1 MRYITC
7 SMEQFTEELASKA
20 AVPGGGGASA
30 LVGAVGAALGAMVGN
45 LTVGKK
51 KYAAVESE
59 VQAIIVEIEA
69 IRKELLRLVDADAE
83 AFLPLSKAYGIPKDD
98 PIRTE
103 VMESALRLACSVPMD
118 LMRTLGRAIEL
129 HEILGQKGSRLALSD
144 VGVGVLCCKT
154 ALQGAS
160 LNVWINTKS
169 MTDRNYA
176 ETIEAEAEELLQ
188 KYGSMADRIY
198 ADVLQ
203 ELR

>member
-7 SMEQFTEELASKA
+7 SAEQFTEELASKA
-20 AVPGGGGASA
+20 ATPGGGGASA
-30 LVGAVGAALGAMVGN
+30 LVGAVGAALGCMVGN

-51 KYAAVESE
+51 KYTDVEE
-59 VQAIIVEIEA
+59 EIQAILVEMEA

-83 AFLPLSKAYGIPKDD
+83 AFIPLSKAYGIPKDD
-98 PIRTE
+98 PTRAE

-118 LMRTLGRAIEL
+118 LMRTLGKAIEL
-129 HEILGQKGSRLALSD
+129 HEILGKKGSRLALSD

-169 MTDRNYA
+169 MTDRTYA
-176 ETIEAEAEELLQ
+176 QAIESKADAILE
-188 KYGSMADRIY
+188 KYCPLADRIY

>member
-1 MRYITC
+1 MHYITC
-7 SMEQFTEELASKA
+7 SAEQFTEELASKA
-20 AVPGGGGASA
+20 ATPGGGGASA
-30 LVGAVGAALGAMVGN
+30 LVGAVGAALGCMVGN

-51 KYAAVESE
+51 KYADVEE
-59 VQAIIVEIEA
+59 EIQAILVEMEA

-83 AFLPLSKAYGIPKDD
+83 AFIPLSKAYGIPKDD
-98 PIRTE
+98 PTRAE

-118 LMRTLGRAIEL
+118 LMRTLGKAIEL

-169 MTDRNYA
+169 MTDRTYA
-176 ETIEAEAEELLQ
+176 QAIEAEADAILERYCPL
-188 KYGSMADRIY
+188 ADRIY
-198 ADVLQ
+198 ADVLR

>member
-7 SMEQFTEELASKA
+7 SAEQFTEKLASKA
-20 AVPGGGGASA
+20 AVPGGGGAAA

-45 LTVGKK
+45 LTIGKK
-51 KYAAVESE
+51 KYAAVEAE
-59 VQAIIVEIEA
+59 IQAILAEIQA
-69 IRKELLRLVDADAE
+69 IRTELLRLVDADAE

-98 PIRTE
+98 PTRGE
-103 VMESALRLACSVPMD
+103 VMESALRLACQVPME

-129 HEILGQKGSRLALSD
+129 HAILGQKGSRLALSD

-154 ALQGAS
+154 ALQSAS

-169 MTDRNYA
+169 MADRAYA
-176 ETIEAEAEELLQ
+176 GAVEAEADAILQ
-188 KYGSMADRIY
+188 NYLPMADRIY
-198 ADVLQ
+198 AAVLA

>member
-1 MRYITC
+1 MRYIAC
-7 SMEQFTEELASKA
+7 SAEQFTEELASKA
-20 AVPGGGGASA
+20 ATPGGGGASA
-30 LVGAVGAALGAMVGN
+30 LVGAVGAALGSMVAN

-51 KYAAVESE
+51 KYADVEKE
-59 VQAIIVEIEA
+59 IQAILAEMEA

-83 AFLPLSKAYGIPKDD
+83 AFIPLSKAYGIPKDD
-98 PIRTE
+98 PTRAE
-103 VMESALRLACSVPMD
+103 VMESALRLACSVPLD
-118 LMRTLGRAIEL
+118 LMRTLGKAIEL

-169 MTDRNYA
+169 MADRTYA
-176 ETIEAEAEELLQ
+176 LAIETEVDAILE
-188 KYGSMADRIY
+188 KYCPLADRIY
-198 ADVLQ
+198 ADVLR

>member
-7 SMEQFTEELASKA
+7 STEQFTEELASKA

-30 LVGAVGAALGAMVGN
+30 LVGAVGAALGSMVGN
-45 LTVGKK
+45 LTIGKK
-51 KYAAVESE
+51 KYAAVEEE
-59 VQAIIVEIEA
+59 VTAIIVEMET
-69 IRKELLRLVDADAE
+69 IRKELLRLIDADAE

-98 PIRTE
+98 PTRAE

-154 ALQGAS
+154 ALEGAS

-169 MTDRNYA
+169 MTDRAYA

-188 KYGSMADRIY
+188 KYSPMADRIY

>member
-1 MRYITC
+1 MRYITY
-7 SMEQFTEELASKA
+7 SAEQFTEELASKS

-51 KYAAVESE
+51 KYAAVEE
-59 VQAIIVEIEA
+59 EIQAIIVEIET
-69 IRKELLRLVDADAE
+69 IRKKLLDFVDADAE
-83 AFLPLSKAYGIPKDD
+83 AFIPLSKAYGIPKED
-98 PIRTE
+98 PNRVKT
-103 VMESALRLACSVPMD
+103 MESALRLACSVPMD
-118 LMRTLGRAIEL
+118 LMRTLGRVIEL
-129 HEILGQKGSRLALSD
+129 HGELCKKGSRLALSD

-169 MTDRNYA
+169 MTDRQYA
-176 ETIEAEAEELLQ
+176 KAVENEADTILQ
-188 KYGSMADRIY
+188 KYCPMADQIY
-198 ADVLQ
+198 EDVRK

>member
-7 SMEQFTEELASKA
+7 STEQFTEELASKA

-30 LVGAVGAALGAMVGN
+30 LVGAVGAALGSMVGN
-45 LTVGKK
+45 LTIGKK
-51 KYAAVESE
+51 KYAAVKEE
-59 VQAIIVEIEA
+59 VTAIIVEMET
-69 IRKELLRLVDADAE
+69 IRKELLRLIDADAE

-98 PIRTE
+98 PTRAE

-154 ALQGAS
+154 ALEGAS

-169 MTDRNYA
+169 MTDRAYA

-188 KYGSMADRIY
+188 KYSPMADRIY

>member
-59 VQAIIVEIEA
+59 IQAIIVEIEA

-176 ETIEAEAEELLQ
+176 ETIEAEAEQLLQ
-188 KYGSMADRIY
+188 KYSSMADRIY

>member
-7 SMEQFTEELASKA
+7 STEQFTEELASKA

-45 LTVGKK
+45 LTIGKK
-51 KYAAVESE
+51 KYAAVEAE
-59 VQAIIVEIEA
+59 VKDIIVEIEA

-98 PIRTE
+98 PTRTE
-103 VMESALRLACSVPMD
+103 VMESALRLACSIPRD

-129 HEILGQKGSRLALSD
+129 HEVLGKKGSRLALSD

-169 MTDRNYA
+169 MTDRDYA
-176 ETIEAEAEELLQ
+176 ETIEAEADELLQ
-188 KYGSMADRIY
+188 KYGPMADRIY
-198 ADVLQ
+198 TDVLQ

>member
-1 MRYITC
+1 
-7 SMEQFTEELASKA
+7 MET
-20 AVPGGGGASA
+20 
-30 LVGAVGAALGAMVGN
+30 
-45 LTVGKK
+45 
-51 KYAAVESE
+51 
-59 VQAIIVEIEA
+59 
-69 IRKELLRLVDADAE
+69 IRQELLRLVDADAE
-83 AFLPLSKAYGIPKDD
+83 AFIPLSKAYGIPKDD
-98 PIRTE
+98 PTRAE

-129 HEILGQKGSRLALSD
+129 HEILGQKGSRLTLSD

-169 MTDRNYA
+169 MADRTYA
-176 ETIEAEAEELLQ
+176 EAVENEADAILE
-188 KYGSMADRIY
+188 KYCPLADRIY

>member
-7 SMEQFTEELASKA
+7 SAEQFTEELASKA
-20 AVPGGGGASA
+20 AVPGGGGAAA

-45 LTVGKK
+45 LTIGKK
-51 KYAAVESE
+51 KYAAVE
-59 VQAIIVEIEA
+59 AEIQTILAEITA
-69 IRKELLRLVDADAE
+69 IRTELLRLVDADAE

-98 PIRTE
+98 PTRSE
-103 VMESALRLACSVPMD
+103 VMESALRLACQVPME

-129 HEILGQKGSRLALSD
+129 HAILGQKGSRLALSD

-154 ALQGAS
+154 ALQSAS

-169 MTDRNYA
+169 MADREYA
-176 ETIEAEAEELLQ
+176 GAVEAEADAILQ
-188 KYGSMADRIY
+188 NYLPMADRVY
-198 ADVLQ
+198 AAVLA